1 MRGLMYHLGI
11 LNLILYIPLNYPV
24 SLILPEL
31 IKSENANNPISP
43 HLSTSSG
50 GTARK
55 RAG

>member
-1 MRGLMYHLGI
+1 MYHLGI